1 MKKILT
7 KIYYLLNYYWEA
19 KTKYDIHSP
28 FVFEFIKEVLEDNKY
43 YYHFR
48 DIEQLR
54 SQLLR
59 NQSVISVEDFGAGS
73 SVIKSKERKISAIA
87 GSSLTRTSFCQ
98 LLFKMIHHYKP
109 QEIVEL
115 GTSFGVATLYLSKAA
130 PKSNINTI
138 EGSEKIADVAQMNFD
153 IFKAENITINRGN
166 ITAVLPEVL
175 AKIKKLDM
183 IFLDGNH
190 QKLPTIAYFEKSLE
204 YANAQTVF
212 IFDDIYWSE
221 EMAEA
226 WETVKKHPKVRL
238 SIDLYQFGLIFI
250 NPDVKEIQHFKI
262 LPWYWKPWRMGFLG

>member
-1 MKKILT
+1 MLQ
-7 KIYYLLNYYWEA
+7 KIYYLLQYYWKA
-19 KTKYDIHSP
+19 KTKYDVHSP
-28 FVFEFIKEVLEDNKY
+28 FIFEFITGILEADKY

-59 NQSVISVEDFGAGS
+59 NQSIIEVEDFGAGS
-73 SVIKSKERKISAIA
+73 SVIKNKERKIAAIA
-87 GSSLTRTSFCQ
+87 SSSLTKVSFCQ

-109 QEIVEL
+109 KEIVEL
-115 GTSFGVATLYLSKAA
+115 GTSFGIATLYMSKAS

-138 EGSEKIADVAQMNFD
+138 EGASTIADVAQTNFD

-166 ITAVLPEVL
+166 ITTILPEVL

-190 QKLPTIAYFEKSLE
+190 QKLPTIAYFEQSLAYSHE
-204 YANAQTVF
+204 QTVF
-212 IFDDIYWSE
+212 IFDDIYWSK
-221 EMAEA
+221 EMYEA

-238 SIDLYQFGLIFI
+238 SLDLYQFGIVFI
-250 NPDVKEIQHFKI
+250 NPDFKEIQHFKL

>member
-1 MKKILT
+1 MKKILI
-7 KIYYLLNYYWEA
+7 KIYYLLKYYWEA
-19 KTKYDIHSP
+19 KTKYDVHSP
-28 FVFEFIKEVLEDNKY
+28 FVFEFIKEVLENDKY

-54 SQLLR
+54 SQMLR
-59 NQSVISVEDFGAGS
+59 NQSFITVEDFGAGS
-73 SVIKSKERKISAIA
+73 SVIKSKERKIAAIA
-87 GSSLTRTSFCQ
+87 GSSLTRESFCQ
-98 LLFKMIHHYKP
+98 LLFKMIHHYRP

-115 GTSFGVATLYLSKAA
+115 GTSFGVATLYMSKAS

-138 EGSEKIADVAQMNFD
+138 EGAEKIADLAQVNFD

-166 ITAVLPEVL
+166 ITTVLPDVL

-190 QKLPTIAYFEKSLE
+190 QKLPTIDYFEKSLE
-204 YANAQTVF
+204 YSHAQTVF
-212 IFDDIYWSE
+212 VFDDIYWSE
-221 EMAEA
+221 EMSEA

-238 SIDLYQFGLIFI
+238 SIDLYQFGLLFI